1 MKGRVM
7 ESGDYKKEDYLEL
20 VKENQYLQEQVKLL
34 TIQARTIKREMLQ
47 ERLWRIEFQVNF
59 LKQLA
64 ETSKEELERLN
75 RESQGTEENA

>member
-1 MKGRVM
+1 M
-7 ESGDYKKEDYLEL
+7 ETEDYKKEDYLNL
-20 VKENQYLQEQVKLL
+20 VKENQYLQEQVKFL

-47 ERLWRIEFQVNF
+47 ERLWRIEFQTNF

-75 RESQGTEENA
+75 RESQGVEENA